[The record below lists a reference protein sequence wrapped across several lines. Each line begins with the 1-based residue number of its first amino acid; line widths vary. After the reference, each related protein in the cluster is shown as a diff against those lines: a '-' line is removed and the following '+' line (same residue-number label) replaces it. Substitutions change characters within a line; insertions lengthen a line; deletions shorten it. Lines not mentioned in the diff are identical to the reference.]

1 MQLAS
6 QKLGD
11 SDGCRIGHIINHVV
25 RLSFAIWEISR
36 TGWAYFPTLQDVLA
50 PATFLNTKAANIMG
64 CEDSV
69 LCAVI
74 VRKGV
79 KTSLKISKQ
88 KILVVDDDRA
98 IRWTLSEALRSWSFA
113 SLEAGTVADALA
125 QFQAEL
131 PTAVLLDIDLP
142 DGSGL
147 DALRQIK
154 TERPETV
161 VIIITG
167 NVLIDNTI
175 AALRGGAY
183 DFITKPINLEELRVT
198 IRNGIEAHHLRREV
212 DQVRRERAQQF
223 AFEQIVGESPAMQK
237 MLSLAA
243 KVAESEVS
251 SVLLQGESGTGKDL
265 VAKAIHYGSRRS
277 DRPFVAIN
285 CAALPATLIE
295 SELFGYE
302 KGAFTDAK
310 SRKEGLF
317 EQAEGGTL
325 LLDEIGEL
333 ELALQAKLLRVLE
346 EGAFRR
352 VGGLKDIPLDV
363 RVIAASNR
371 DLKTE
376 SEAGRFR
383 LDLYYRLSIIQI
395 DIPPLRERGDDVLL
409 LAEHYINTIG
419 SRLRLRNKISGL
431 SSEVAAVFRRY
442 SWPGNVRE
450 LRNVVE
456 RALILEDNSLITT
469 EYLPPGII
477 GELVPAHNA
486 AKNSRDGSVHFLLP
500 AAGIK
505 LDDVEL
511 AFVRQAIERSD
522 GNQTRAAELLGI
534 SRDQLRYRL
543 KKLEGTDTATADS
556 AA

>member
-1 MQLAS
+1 MWGFQPAEAAS
-6 QKLGD
+6 
-11 SDGCRIGHIINHVV
+11 
-25 RLSFAIWEISR
+25 
-36 TGWAYFPTLQDVLA
+36 
-50 PATFLNTKAANIMG
+50 
-64 CEDSV
+64 
-69 LCAVI
+69 
-74 VRKGV
+74 
-79 KTSLKISKQ
+79 
-88 KILVVDDDRA
+88 
-98 IRWTLSEALRSWSFA
+98 
-113 SLEAGTVADALA
+113 VAEALA
-125 QFQAEL
+125 QFETEQ
-131 PTAVLLDIDLP
+131 PGVILLDIDLP

-147 DALRQIK
+147 DVLRQIK
-154 TERPETV
+154 SQQPGAV
-161 VIIITG
+161 VIMITG
-167 NVLIDNTI
+167 SVLVENTI
-175 AALRGGAY
+175 SALRGGAY
-183 DFITKPINLEELRVT
+183 DFIGKPINLEELRIT
-198 IRNGIEAHHLRREV
+198 IRNGIEASQLRREV
-212 DQVRRERAQQF
+212 DQIRKERARTF
-223 AFEQIVGESPAMQK
+223 SFEQIVGESPAMQK
-237 MLSLAA
+237 MLNLAA

-277 DRPFVAIN
+277 ESPFIAIN

-310 SRKEGLF
+310 ARKEGLF

-395 DIPPLRERGDDVLL
+395 DIPPLSARGDDVLL
-409 LAEHYINTIG
+409 LAEHYIKMLNE
-419 SRLRLRNKISGL
+419 RLRLRRRITGL
-431 SSEVAAVFRRY
+431 APEVAAVFRRY

-456 RALILEDNSLITT
+456 RSLILEDSELITM
-469 EYLPPGII
+469 EYLPPGLS
-477 GELVPAHNA
+477 GPGGGATTSASRTNNA
-486 AKNSRDGSVHFLLP
+486 FALP
-500 AAGIK
+500 AAGLS
-505 LDDVEL
+505 LDDVEM
-511 AFVRQAIERSD
+511 AFVRQAIDRSE

-543 KKLEGTDTATADS
+543 KKLEGEGLTAAEPQT
-556 AA
+556 

>member
-1 MQLAS
+1 
-6 QKLGD
+6 
-11 SDGCRIGHIINHVV
+11 
-25 RLSFAIWEISR
+25 
-36 TGWAYFPTLQDVLA
+36 
-50 PATFLNTKAANIMG
+50 
-64 CEDSV
+64 
-69 LCAVI
+69 
-74 VRKGV
+74 
-79 KTSLKISKQ
+79 
-88 KILVVDDDRA
+88 
-98 IRWTLSEALRSWSFA
+98 LRSWSFA
-113 SLEAGTVADALA
+113 PVEAGTVAEALT
-125 QFQAEL
+125 QFTGESPA
-131 PTAVLLDIDLP
+131 AVLLDIDLP

-147 DALRQIK
+147 DVLRQIK
-154 TERPETV
+154 QERPESV
-161 VIIITG
+161 VIMITG
-167 NVLIDNTI
+167 NMLIDNTI
-175 AALRGGAY
+175 SALRGGAY
-183 DFITKPINLEELRVT
+183 DFIGKPINLEELRVT
-198 IRNGIEAHHLRREV
+198 IRNGIEAQLLRREV
-212 DQVRRERAQQF
+212 DQVRKERAQQF
-223 AFEQIVGESPAMQK
+223 AFEQIVGQSPAMQK

-265 VAKAIHYGSRRS
+265 VAKAIHYGSHRAE
-277 DRPFVAIN
+277 RPFVAIN

-310 SRKEGLF
+310 TRKEGLF

-333 ELALQAKLLRVLE
+333 ELSLQAKLLRVLE

-409 LAEHYINTIG
+409 LADHYINTIG
-419 SRLRLRNKISGL
+419 SRLRLRKKITGL
-431 SSEVAAVFRRY
+431 ASDVGAMFRHY
-442 SWPGNVRE
+442 NWPGNVRE
-450 LRNVVE
+450 LRNVIE
-456 RALILEDNSLITT
+456 RALILEDSDVITM
-469 EYLPPGII
+469 EYLPGALTGSSAQLPGVSS
-477 GELVPAHNA
+477 GAGGPD
-486 AKNSRDGSVHFLLP
+486 SSTQFLLP
-500 AAGIK
+500 TQGIS
-505 LDDVEL
+505 LNDVEMS
-511 AFVRQAIERSD
+511 FVKQAIERSE

-543 KKLEGTDTATADS
+543 KKLEGAESLVAEPS
-556 AA
+556 

>member
-1 MQLAS
+1 MPL
-6 QKLGD
+6 
-11 SDGCRIGHIINHVV
+11 
-25 RLSFAIWEISR
+25 
-36 TGWAYFPTLQDVLA
+36 
-50 PATFLNTKAANIMG
+50 
-64 CEDSV
+64 
-69 LCAVI
+69 
-74 VRKGV
+74 KG
-79 KTSLKISKQ
+79 TKQ

-98 IRWTLSEALRSWSFA
+98 TRWTLCEALRSWSFMPV
-113 SLEAGTVADALA
+113 EAGTVAEALT
-125 QFQAEL
+125 QFEAEL
-131 PTAVLLDIDLP
+131 PAAVLLDIDLP

-147 DALRQIK
+147 DVLRSIK
-154 TERPETV
+154 QDRPEAV
-161 VIIITG
+161 VIMITG

-183 DFITKPINLEELRVT
+183 DFIGKPINLEELRIT
-198 IRNGIEAHHLRREV
+198 IRNGIEAHQLRREV
-212 DQVRRERAQQF
+212 DQVRKERAREF
-223 AFEQIVGESPAMQK
+223 AFEQIIGESPAMKK
-237 MLSLAA
+237 MLGLAT

-265 VAKAIHYGSRRS
+265 VAKAIHYGSQRA
-277 DRPFVAIN
+277 DGPFVAIN

-310 SRKEGLF
+310 ARKEGLF

-333 ELALQAKLLRVLE
+333 ELSLQAKLLRVLE

-395 DIPPLRERGDDVLL
+395 DIPPLRDRDNDVLL
-409 LAEHYINTIG
+409 LAEYYIRTIG
-419 SRLRLRNKISGL
+419 SRLRLRQKITGL
-431 SSEVAAVFRRY
+431 SPEVILIFRQY

-450 LRNVVE
+450 LRNVIE
-456 RALILEDNSLITT
+456 RALILEDSELITT
-469 EYLPPGII
+469 EYLPGGLVSDLPPSSLGQSTSTGGLPQFALPHEGI
-477 GELVPAHNA
+477 
-486 AKNSRDGSVHFLLP
+486 S
-500 AAGIK
+500 
-505 LDDVEL
+505 LDDVEMS
-511 AFVRQAIERSD
+511 FVRQAIERSE

-543 KKLEGTDTATADS
+543 KKLEDS
-556 AA
+556 DKVASEAH